1 MCIRDRYDKDPKKF
15 KNAKRYNDI
24 SYKKFL
30 NDNLKVMDSSAITV
44 AQDNNI
50 PIIVFSIA
58 EKNCLIKMF
67 TGKNKYTR
75 IS

>member
-1 MCIRDRYDKDPKKF
+1 
-15 KNAKRYNDI
+15 
-24 SYKKFL
+24 
-30 NDNLKVMDSSAITV
+30 MDSSAITV

-58 EKNCLIKMF
+58 EKNCLIK
-67 TGKNKYTR
+67 TLSGKNKYTR

>member
-1 MCIRDRYDKDPKKF
+1 
-15 KNAKRYNDI
+15 
-24 SYKKFL
+24 
-30 NDNLKVMDSSAITV
+30 MDSSAITV

-58 EKNCLIKMF
+58 EKNCLIK
-67 TGKNKYTR
+67 TLSEKNKYTR